1 MALMKLSGRL
11 EGTKQSGKRKTK
23 RGREKTKW
31 REEKQR
37 GKEKKQSRVEK
48 IRKEFGSKSD

>member
-23 RGREKTKW
+23 RGREKTKM
-31 REEKQR
+31 R
-37 GKEKKQSRVEK
+37 GENKKR
-48 IRKEFGSKSD
+48 IRFTKVIKVQDDLFTS

>member
-23 RGREKTKW
+23 RGREKKTKW
-31 REEKQR
+31 REEEQS
-37 GKEKKQSRVEK
+37 GKEKKQR
-48 IRKEFGSKSD
+48 

>member
-31 REEKQR
+31 REEEQS
-37 GKEKKQSRVEK
+37 GKEKKQR
-48 IRKEFGSKSD
+48 